1 MADNFFKFFTKSIE
15 RPVKITEGRD
25 VFFTYLPGFG
35 GTTIKDTT
43 TMSGQGWAYNYC
55 PAVNAI
61 INKKVRAFTNAKW
74 KIVNEKGDPATGKN
88 LGILPELIKRPNPSQ
103 TWNEFIAQA
112 KVYEQTFGEMFILPV
127 MPMFFN
133 NKTSVSAIWVVPN
146 WLITENITGKIF
158 NQTKIDQIV
167 ENYVINFNG
176 YSSDPIPADQILRIR
191 DGSVPVTDMAEKILH
206 GQSRL
211 YPLTNPVTNII
222 SAYEAR
228 NVMITR
234 KGALGILSNDG
245 KDVGGTIPLRKED
258 KESLQNDFK
267 KYGLSKEQYQVII
280 TNASL
285 RWQAMTF
292 PTKELMLFEEIEDD
306 TRQIADAF
314 DFPMHLL
321 GFKKGTTYA
330 NVNEAK
336 KSFYQ
341 DATIPEAEN
350 FANAFAQYFD
360 LPDGLRL
367 VPSYDHL
374 EIFQKSRKDQAE
386 VVRIICEG
394 YKTAYEKGIVTLE
407 EWRSAMNL
415 DPNNFTGNTFYE
427 PPAEPTRMLPPA
439 NQEPK
444 Q

>member
-1 MADNFFKFFTKSIE
+1 MPRNPFKKFFTKSID
-15 RPVKITEGRD
+15 RPVKLTGGRE
-25 VFFTYLPGFG
+25 VFFTYWPGFG
-35 GTTIKDTT
+35 SETQRDTT
-43 TMSGQGWAYNYC
+43 TLTGQGWAYNNC

-74 KIVNEKGDPATGKN
+74 KIVNEKGDPATGK
-88 LGILPELIKRPNPSQ
+88 LGILPKLMLRPNPAQ

-112 KVYEQTFGEMFILPV
+112 KVYEQTFGEVFILPV
-127 MPMFFN
+127 MPLFFN
-133 NKTSVSAIWVVPN
+133 DKTSVKAVWVVPN
-146 WLITENITGKIF
+146 WLITENVTGKIF
-158 NQTKIDQIV
+158 NQTELDQII
-167 ENYVINFNG
+167 ESYVINFNG
-176 YSSDPIPADQILRIR
+176 HESDPIPADQILRIR
-191 DGSVPVTDMAEKILH
+191 DGSSPITEMAEKILH

-211 YPLTNPVTNII
+211 YPLSNPVTNII

-234 KGALGILSNDG
+234 KGALGILSNDA
-245 KDVGGTIPLRKED
+245 KDVGGTIPLRKDD

-285 RWQAMTF
+285 KWQAMTF
-292 PTKELMLFEEIEDD
+292 PTRELMLFEEIEDD
-306 TRQIADAF
+306 TRQIADAY

-341 DATIPEAEN
+341 DATIPEALN
-350 FANAFAQYFD
+350 FANAFAQYFE
-360 LPDGLRL
+360 LPEQFQL
-367 VPSYDHL
+367 VPSYEHL

-386 VVRIICEG
+386 VTRILCEG
-394 YKTAYEKGIVTLE
+394 YKIAYEKKIVTLE
-407 EWRSAMNL
+407 EWRSAMGL
-415 DPNNFTGNTFYE
+415 DPDNFTGKTFYE
-427 PPAEPTRMLPPA
+427 PPAEPSKQPA
-439 NQEPK
+439 IIDPQ

>member
-1 MADNFFKFFTKSIE
+1 MIE
-15 RPVKITEGRD
+15 QDYSPEQVAGLLKKN
-25 VFFTYLPGFG
+25 G
-35 GTTIKDTT
+35 GTTISHEWIYQFIWRDKKQQGTLHTHLRHKGRRYRKRGSSKD
-43 TMSGQGWAYNYC
+43 SRG
-55 PAVNAI
+55 
-61 INKKVRAFTNAKW
+61 
-74 KIVNEKGDPATGKN
+74 KIVGRI
-88 LGILPELIKRPNPSQ
+88 GIEKRPK
-103 TWNEFIAQA
+103 EAEDR
-112 KVYEQTFGEMFILPV
+112 KVFGHLEVDTI
-127 MPMFFN
+127 
-133 NKTSVSAIWVVPN
+133 I
-146 WLITENITGKIF
+146 
-158 NQTKIDQIV
+158 
-167 ENYVINFNG
+167 
-176 YSSDPIPADQILRIR
+176 
-191 DGSVPVTDMAEKILH
+191 
-206 GQSRL
+206 GQ
-211 YPLTNPVTNII
+211 NH
-222 SAYEAR
+222 
-228 NVMITR
+228 
-234 KGALGILSNDG
+234 KGA
-245 KDVGGTIPLRKED
+245 
-258 KESLQNDFK
+258 
-267 KYGLSKEQYQVII
+267 II

-427 PPAEPTRMLPPA
+427 PPAEPSRMLQPV
-439 NQEPK
+439 NQDPK